1 VDKFK
6 SAFRN
11 GVMMQTKP
19 ASEFFNKKW
28 LDPNF
33 REACRELDQ
42 QDADIDRAM
51 QWCEE
56 YLRELEINVPLT
68 SFNLEAFFD
77 AHFDT
82 CVRYLEK
89 VEAGL

>member
-1 VDKFK
+1 MYNI
-6 SAFRN
+6 AY
-11 GVMMQTKP
+11 GIGL
-19 ASEFFNKKW
+19 EI
-28 LDPNF
+28 
-33 REACRELDQ
+33 ERELERQ
-42 QDADIDRAM
+42 RDIDRAM
-51 QWCEE
+51 QWVEE

-89 VEAGL
+89 VELGVV